1 MMTFILPVKT
11 PSLIEMDKSLP
22 SFENQLYLAIG
33 GFLIGIAIMVLT
45 TLFNSGGS
53 DSDGVKLN

>member
-1 MMTFILPVKT
+1 MMTFILPIKT
-11 PSLIEMDKSLP
+11 PSLIEMDKSLQ

-53 DSDGVKLN
+53 DSDGVKLS